1 MPEKCWILKSF
12 LKNFQF
18 THFFRLTYYHWA
30 ILRKVEKT
38 KRKPLREDAGAENVH
53 KWFFPSLSDT

>member
-30 ILRKVEKT
+30 VLFVSS
-38 KRKPLREDAGAENVH
+38 D
-53 KWFFPSLSDT
+53 FFGLCINIIHPANRIF